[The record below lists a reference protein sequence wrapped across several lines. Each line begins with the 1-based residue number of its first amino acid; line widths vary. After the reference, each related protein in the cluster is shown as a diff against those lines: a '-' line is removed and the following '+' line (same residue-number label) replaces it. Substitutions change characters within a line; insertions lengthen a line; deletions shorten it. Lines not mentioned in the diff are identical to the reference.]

1 METWH
6 FQLNGVTLKTAQTL
20 CSHSMNKH
28 VFETYFTKTWVI
40 HAAHVVDCKKIWL
53 WVHECLHFCF
63 CVLTQRWINDCN
75 LFFTLENDNTILI
88 KSFEQ
93 ENILTWW
100 NPLYRNGEI
109 LRNSDF
115 SMPTSRHYIDNSV
128 LRVPWKLQSACPTR
142 HSSCIE
148 HQNAIDFKGEKC
160 DKENDKYYNKIEW
173 KLKQNT
179 NCQFACE
186 CEYFSLFIIKFKI

>member
-1 METWH
+1 M
-6 FQLNGVTLKTAQTL
+6 FLKHISQKHE
-20 CSHSMNKH
+20 SSMQRMLLIAKK
-28 VFETYFTKTWVI
+28 YGYGWVY
-40 HAAHVVDCKKIWL
+40 
-53 WVHECLHFCF
+53 ECLHFCF

-160 DKENDKYYNKIEW
+160 DKENDTYYDEIEW

-186 CEYFSLFIIKFKI
+186 CEYFSLFILIFKV